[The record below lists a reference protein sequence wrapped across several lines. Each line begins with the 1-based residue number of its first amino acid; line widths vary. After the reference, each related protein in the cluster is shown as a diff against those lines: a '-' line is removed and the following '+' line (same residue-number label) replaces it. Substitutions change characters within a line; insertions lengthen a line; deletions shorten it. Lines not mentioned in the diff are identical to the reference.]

1 MGDGKREMEKKNKV
15 TMSDIAREAGVS
27 QATVSL
33 ILNNSRSVK
42 LSEETR
48 QRVFNTAL
56 SLGYKKMPAP
66 HSDNG
71 QEEIALL
78 INAMPSYD
86 PFVDALSEAR
96 EAAWKH
102 DTLLTVYDYGDDAE
116 LAVRIIAQLNQ
127 RRCAGIILASPVTQA
142 IDYAPFANQTQLPV
156 VLLNVYD
163 RAFPLLPTFLPDD
176 RANALQITRHL
187 IDQGATRIAH
197 IMGDNWMEACEM
209 RLEGY
214 REALSQAG
222 MAHDDQRVLATNW
235 SLNETYRATLELMKL
250 PEPPDAIFCSSDW
263 MTIGCYQALTE
274 LHLRIP
280 QDILVAGYDDQR
292 IADQMTPKLTSVQ
305 LPYFELGRMAV
316 EYLCSGEDAATRVIM
331 AGKLKVRAST
341 AAK

>member
-1 MGDGKREMEKKNKV
+1 MEKKNKV

-48 QRVFNTAL
+48 QRVFSTAL

-102 DTLLTVYDYGDDAE
+102 NTLLTVYDYGDDAE

>member
-1 MGDGKREMEKKNKV
+1 MGDGIREMEKKNKV
-15 TMSDIAREAGVS
+15 TMIDIAREAGVS

-33 ILNNSRSVK
+33 ILSNSRSVK

-48 QRVFNTAL
+48 ERVFNTAL

-66 HSDNG
+66 HRDND

-78 INAMPSYD
+78 INTMPSYD

-96 EAAWKH
+96 EAAWRH
-102 DTLLTVYDYGDDAE
+102 DTLLTIYDYGGDVE
-116 LAVRIIAQLNQ
+116 LAARIIAQLNQ
-127 RRCAGIILASPVTQA
+127 RRCVGIIIASTVTQA
-142 IDYAPFANQTQLPV
+142 IDFSPFANQTQLPV
-156 VLLNVYD
+156 VLLNAYD

-197 IMGDNWMEACEM
+197 IMGDHWMEACEL

-222 MAHDDQRVLATNW
+222 MPHQDQQVKTTNW
-235 SLNETYRATLELMKL
+235 SLNETYHATLQLMQQ

-280 QDILVAGYDDQR
+280 QDVLVAGYDDQR

-305 LPYFELGRMAV
+305 LPYIELGRMAV
-316 EYLCSGEDAATRVIM
+316 DYLCSGEDAATRVIM
-331 AGKLKVRAST
+331 AGKLKARAST
-341 AAK
+341 QR